1 MEQKVDT
8 RKNVFNKAQ
17 YSKTIDTSFK
27 EFGVTTISDD
37 LQSQPTIEQFFELY
51 NQLFYDIPPNG
62 ETNSHEFLVQQSG
75 EYINF
80 EANAEEIRAL
90 QDEIANL
97 REELLSSQIQISQA
111 ASGVQIPGSPGS
123 LVVSGTSVSTST
135 STSTSTT
142 GRGGTGGGAANYT

>member
-8 RKNVFNKAQ
+8 RKNVFNKDQ
-17 YSKTIDTSFK
+17 YSKTIDTSFR

-37 LQSQPTIEQFFELY
+37 LQSQPTVEQFFELY

-80 EANAEEIRAL
+80 EANSEEIQAL
-90 QDEIANL
+90 QEEIANL
-97 REELLSSQIQISQA
+97 REELLSAQIQIAST
-111 ASGVQIPGSPGS
+111 ASGIQTPAS
-123 LVVSGTSVSTST
+123 LT
-135 STSTSTT
+135 
-142 GRGGTGGGAANYT
+142 

>member
-8 RKNVFNKAQ
+8 RKNVFDKNQ

-37 LQSQPTIEQFFELY
+37 IQSQPNINQFFELY
-51 NQLFYDIPPNG
+51 NQLFYDIPPTG

-80 EANAEEIRAL
+80 EANAEEIQAL

-97 REELLSSQIQISQA
+97 REELLNTQIQIAQA
-111 ASGVQIPGSPGS
+111 ASGIQITGSF
-123 LVVSGTSVSTST
+123 T
-135 STSTSTT
+135 
-142 GRGGTGGGAANYT
+142 

>member
-8 RKNVFNKAQ
+8 KKSVFNKDQ
-17 YSKTIDTSFK
+17 YLKTINTSFR

-37 LQSQPTIEQFFELY
+37 LQSQPTVEQFFELY

-80 EANAEEIRAL
+80 EANSEEIQAL
-90 QDEIANL
+90 QEEIANL
-97 REELLSSQIQISQA
+97 REELLNAQIQIAQV
-111 ASGVQIPGSPGS
+111 ASGTTITSS
-123 LVVSGTSVSTST
+123 LI
-135 STSTSTT
+135 
-142 GRGGTGGGAANYT
+142 

>member
-1 MEQKVDT
+1 MEQKIDT
-8 RKNVFNKAQ
+8 KKNVFDKNQYLKA
-17 YSKTIDTSFK
+17 INTSFR

-62 ETNSHEFLVQQSG
+62 ETNSHEFLIQQSG

-80 EANAEEIRAL
+80 EANSEEIQAL

-97 REELLSSQIQISQA
+97 REELLNAQIQISQIT
-111 ASGVQIPGSPGS
+111 SGIQITGS
-123 LVVSGTSVSTST
+123 LI
-135 STSTSTT
+135 
-142 GRGGTGGGAANYT
+142 

>member
-8 RKNVFNKAQ
+8 RKNVFDKNQ
-17 YSKTIDTSFK
+17 YVKTIDTSFK
-27 EFGVTTISDD
+27 ELGVTTISDD
-37 LQSQPTIEQFFELY
+37 IQSQPTTEQFFELY
-51 NQLFYDIPPNG
+51 NQLFYDISPTG

-80 EANAEEIRAL
+80 EANSEEIRAL

-97 REELLSSQIQISQA
+97 REELLNTQIQIAQA
-111 ASGVQIPGSPGS
+111 ASGVQISSSPGS
-123 LVVSGTSVSTST
+123 LAVSGTSIVT

-142 GRGGTGGGAANYT
+142 GRGSTGGGAANYT

>member
-8 RKNVFNKAQ
+8 QKNVFDKNQ
-17 YSKTIDTSFK
+17 YVKTIDTSFK
-27 EFGVTTISDD
+27 ELGVTTISDD
-37 LQSQPTIEQFFELY
+37 IQSQPTTEQFFELY
-51 NQLFYDIPPNG
+51 NQLFYDISPTG

-80 EANAEEIRAL
+80 EANSEEIKAL

-97 REELLSSQIQISQA
+97 REELLNTQIQIAQA
-111 ASGVQIPGSPGS
+111 ASGVQISSSPGS
-123 LVVSGTSVSTST
+123 LAVSGTSVVT

-142 GRGGTGGGAANYT
+142 GRGSTGGGAANYT

>member
-8 RKNVFNKAQ
+8 QKNVFDKNQ
-17 YSKTIDTSFK
+17 YVKTIDTSFK
-27 EFGVTTISDD
+27 ELGVTTISDD
-37 LQSQPTIEQFFELY
+37 IQSQPTTEQFFELY
-51 NQLFYDIPPNG
+51 NQLFYDISPTG

-80 EANAEEIRAL
+80 EANSEEIKAL

-97 REELLSSQIQISQA
+97 REELLNTQIQIAQV
-111 ASGVQIPGSPGS
+111 ASGVQISSSPGS
-123 LVVSGTSVSTST
+123 LAVSGTSIVT

-142 GRGGTGGGAANYT
+142 GRGSTGGGAANYT

>member
-8 RKNVFNKAQ
+8 KKNVFDKSQ

-37 LQSQPTIEQFFELY
+37 LQSQPTVEQFFELY
-51 NQLFYDIPPNG
+51 NQLFYDIPPTG

-97 REELLSSQIQISQA
+97 REELLNTQIQL
-111 ASGVQIPGSPGS
+111 ASTTSGIQITGS
-123 LVVSGTSVSTST
+123 LT
-135 STSTSTT
+135 
-142 GRGGTGGGAANYT
+142 

>member
-8 RKNVFNKAQ
+8 RKNVFNKDQ
-17 YSKTIDTSFK
+17 YSKTIDTSFR

-37 LQSQPTIEQFFELY
+37 LQSQPTVEQFFELY

-80 EANAEEIRAL
+80 EANSEEIQAL
-90 QDEIANL
+90 QEEIANL
-97 REELLSSQIQISQA
+97 REELLSAQIQIAEA
-111 ASGVQIPGSPGS
+111 ASGIQITGS
-123 LVVSGTSVSTST
+123 LT
-135 STSTSTT
+135 
-142 GRGGTGGGAANYT
+142 

>member
-8 RKNVFNKAQ
+8 QKNVFDKNQ
-17 YSKTIDTSFK
+17 YVKTIDTSFK
-27 EFGVTTISDD
+27 ELGVTTISDD
-37 LQSQPTIEQFFELY
+37 IQSQPTTEQFFELY
-51 NQLFYDIPPNG
+51 NQLFYDISPTG

-80 EANAEEIRAL
+80 EANSEEIRAL

-97 REELLSSQIQISQA
+97 REELLNTQIQIAQA
-111 ASGVQIPGSPGS
+111 ASGVQISSLPGS
-123 LVVSGTSVSTST
+123 LAVSGTSVVT

-142 GRGGTGGGAANYT
+142 GRGSTGGGAANYT

>member
-8 RKNVFNKAQ
+8 RKSVFDKNQ

-97 REELLSSQIQISQA
+97 REELLSSQIQIAQA
-111 ASGVQIPGSPGS
+111 ASGVQITGSFI
-123 LVVSGTSVSTST
+123 
-135 STSTSTT
+135 
-142 GRGGTGGGAANYT
+142 

>member
-8 RKNVFNKAQ
+8 RKNVFNKDQ
-17 YSKTIDTSFK
+17 YSKTIDTSFR

-80 EANAEEIRAL
+80 EVNSEEIQAL

-97 REELLSSQIQISQA
+97 REELLNTQIQVAQA
-111 ASGVQIPGSPGS
+111 ASGIQI
-123 LVVSGTSVSTST
+123 TSSFT
-135 STSTSTT
+135 
-142 GRGGTGGGAANYT
+142 

>member
-97 REELLSSQIQISQA
+97 REELLSSQIQIAQA

-123 LVVSGTSVSTST
+123 LAVSGTSVVT

>member
-8 RKNVFNKAQ
+8 QKNVFDKNQ
-17 YSKTIDTSFK
+17 YVKTIDTSFK
-27 EFGVTTISDD
+27 ELGVTTISDD
-37 LQSQPTIEQFFELY
+37 IQSQPTTEQFFELY
-51 NQLFYDIPPNG
+51 NQLFYDISPTG

-80 EANAEEIRAL
+80 EANSEEIRAL

-97 REELLSSQIQISQA
+97 REELLNTQIQIAQA
-111 ASGVQIPGSPGS
+111 ASGVQISSSPGS
-123 LVVSGTSVSTST
+123 LAVSGTSVVT

-142 GRGGTGGGAANYT
+142 GRGSTGGGAANYT

>member
-8 RKNVFNKAQ
+8 RKNVFNKDQ
-17 YSKTIDTSFK
+17 YSKTIDTSFR

-37 LQSQPTIEQFFELY
+37 LQSQPTVEQFFELY

-80 EANAEEIRAL
+80 EANSEEIQAL
-90 QDEIANL
+90 QEEIANL
-97 REELLSSQIQISQA
+97 REELLSAQIQIAEA
-111 ASGVQIPGSPGS
+111 ASGVQITGSF
-123 LVVSGTSVSTST
+123 T
-135 STSTSTT
+135 
-142 GRGGTGGGAANYT
+142 